1 MRPLTAF
8 RKRTRAEASRPSV
21 VSHGLRCIGKIANL
35 DIVLAMRIHILALNG
50 VFDTGL
56 AAVLDGFGTA
66 NALAEMTGISSLRFR
81 MKVVGLRKS
90 VTTARGLK
98 VPVIAA
104 ARARTPDAV
113 VMPAILQLKPE
124 PLLQA
129 LASTEVRDAGALLR
143 KWSGRGALTATACV
157 GTFVLAESGLLD
169 GEEATTTWWLSP
181 LFRQRYPLV
190 RLDESRIL
198 VQSNAVVTAGAALSH
213 LDLVLALIR
222 RASPE
227 LANLTARYLVVDAR
241 TSQSIYSIPDHL
253 AHADP
258 LIRHFER
265 WARGRLAEGFSLDQ
279 AAETLATSKRTLARR
294 MQSVLGKSPLAYFQD
309 LRIERA
315 VHLLRTSHVS
325 VEQIAAEV
333 GYAEGV
339 TLRALLRRR
348 LGRGVREIRR
358 SL

>member
-1 MRPLTAF
+1 
-8 RKRTRAEASRPSV
+8 
-21 VSHGLRCIGKIANL
+21 
-35 DIVLAMRIHILALNG
+35 MRIHILVLNG

-56 AAVLDGFGTA
+56 AAVLDAFGTA
-66 NALAEMTGISSLRFR
+66 NTLAEMTGISSLRFQ
-81 MKVVGLRKS
+81 MKMVGLRK
-90 VTTARGLK
+90 TINTARGLS

-104 ARARTPDAV
+104 ARAQTPDAV
-113 VMPAILQLKPE
+113 VMPAPMQMRPE
-124 PLLQA
+124 SLVRA
-129 LASTEVRDAGALLR
+129 LAGSEVREAGAVLR
-143 KWSGRGALTATACV
+143 KWSRRGALTASACI
-157 GTFVLAESGLLD
+157 GTFVLAEAALLD

-181 LFRQRYPLV
+181 LFRQRYPRV
-190 RLDESRIL
+190 RLDESRII

-213 LDLVLALIR
+213 LDLALALIR

-227 LANLTARYLVVDAR
+227 LANLTARYLVADER
-241 TSQSIYSIPDHL
+241 SSQSIYSIPDHL

-258 LIRHFER
+258 LVQQFER
-265 WARGRLAEGFSLDQ
+265 WSRGRMAEGFSLDE
-279 AAETLATSKRTLARR
+279 AAEALATSKRTLARR

-315 VHLLRTSHVS
+315 VHLLKTSQAS
-325 VEQIAAEV
+325 VDQIAAKV

-339 TLRALLRRR
+339 TLRALLRRK